1 MKESERLADGQIV
14 SFQNEWLVAYKT
26 AGANQILLT
35 FADYMHIYNN
45 AMSSANVLNNAQIL
59 ANAVGVIGEISE
71 GIESYLG
78 GFAHKK
84 DIIATNQR
92 IKEFQS

>member
-1 MKESERLADGQIV
+1 MKENERLADGQIV
-14 SFQNEWLVAYKT
+14 RFKNQWFVAYKT
-26 AGANQILLT
+26 AGANQLLLT
-35 FADYMHIYNN
+35 FDDFMQIYNYG
-45 AMSSANVLNNAQIL
+45 MTSSKVLNNRQMLSDAI
-59 ANAVGVIGEISE
+59 GVVGEISE

-92 IKEFQS
+92 VAEFQP